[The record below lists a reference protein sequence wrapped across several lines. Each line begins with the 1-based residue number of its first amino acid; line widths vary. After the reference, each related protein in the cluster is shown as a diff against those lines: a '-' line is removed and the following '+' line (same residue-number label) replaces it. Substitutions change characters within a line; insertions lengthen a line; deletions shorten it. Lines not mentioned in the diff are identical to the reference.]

1 MMQLHID
8 VQALLTTLP
17 IMLKGMIGIFIV
29 IGVVWIFIVL
39 LNKITAAIA
48 ERKESDTP
56 QS

>member
-48 ERKESDTP
+48 ERKETDTP

>member
-29 IGVVWIFIVL
+29 IGIVWIFIVL

>member
-48 ERKESDTP
+48 EKKESDTP

>member
-17 IMLKGMIGIFIV
+17 IMLKGMIGSFIV